1 MRKAIISIFI
11 VGIVL
16 TLLSYALIVLIVSKA
31 ADVIDKEK
39 TEMESY
45 VGKKYV
51 VDNDTVVVTDFKQI
65 ERTVTLKFK
74 DKSKDEVSTEYL
86 KTLKEVK

>member
-16 TLLSYALIVLIVSKA
+16 TLLSYALVVLIVSKA

-51 VDNDTVVVTDFKQI
+51 IDNDTVVVTDFTHFDK
-65 ERTVTLKFK
+65 TVTLKFK
-74 DKSKDEVSTEYL
+74 DKSEDKVSTVYL